1 VVVVVVVVVVA
12 ATIEVRTV
20 YVAYQFSMML
30 TIWDS
35 LQTLAVA
42 TREGAAEASATK
54 HDEVGSRNTT
64 RETTKYPLQIAPI
77 LSLSGQLGMGFPVPI
92 PHDA

>member
-1 VVVVVVVVVVA
+1 VVVVA

-20 YVAYQFSMML
+20 YVAYRFGTML
-30 TIWDS
+30 TIWDFS
-35 LQTLAVA
+35 QTLAVA
-42 TREGAAEASATK
+42 TREGAAEASAMK

-64 RETTKYPLQIAPI
+64 QEMTKYLLQIAPI
-77 LSLSGQLGMGFPVPI
+77 LSLSGQLGIDFPVPI